1 MPLAPRRRTAG
12 FSLVE
17 LMVSVTIIAILA
29 ALAIPSYVR
38 YIVRSKSVEAAM
50 GVRKL
55 FDAAAAYYSTERA
68 DAAGVPVRRQF
79 PPTQTW
85 TPVLNACCNPPQIA
99 GRCAAN
105 PALWKTPIWEA
116 LNFSVDD
123 PHYYQFSAER
133 VPNVIL
139 QNPGDQYW
147 LQASGNL
154 DCDLVFSRYVRT
166 ATITPQFDVRG
177 GSGLYIDNATE

>member
-1 MPLAPRRRTAG
+1 MPVAPRRRSAG

-85 TPVLNACCNPPQIA
+85 TPVLNACCNPPPKRRPLRREPRSLEDA
-99 GRCAAN
+99 
-105 PALWKTPIWEA
+105 
-116 LNFSVDD
+116 DM
-123 PHYYQFSAER
+123 
-133 VPNVIL
+133 
-139 QNPGDQYW
+139 
-147 LQASGNL
+147 
-154 DCDLVFSRYVRT
+154 
-166 ATITPQFDVRG
+166 G
-177 GSGLYIDNATE
+177 GAQLLRR